1 MFDGSQH
8 QHISQGERNQRRMPS
23 TSRRVDVIARAT
35 PVHSTPSRGIIHERL
50 RSGGANLREEKKK
63 KRKNKSRTRTRFRGK
78 LKFKLPWSFTLLPR
92 GILPETS
99 TSSSGTNA
107 SRMSRGAGLGRE
119 EGPKTLGQLP
129 QRAAILPASVFS
141 TGRSRYAIAEE
152 RETSRVTGC
161 SGSGNNR

>member
-23 TSRRVDVIARAT
+23 TSRRVDVIASRYACSFNTVPRNYSRAT
-35 PVHSTPSRGIIHERL
+35 PL
-50 RSGGANLREEKKK
+50 RRSELAWRKEK

-141 TGRSRYAIAEE
+141 TGRSRYAIAKE